1 MSLELSGHVRY
12 RKREPGNLPY
22 HFHVTLHPAVH
33 SKCKQTAKA
42 KNMSL
47 SRWVAELMEKASGIQ
62 VQQK

>member
-22 HFHVTLHPAVH
+22 HFHVTLHPVVH
-33 SKCKQTAKA
+33 AKCRKTAKDR
-42 KNMSL
+42 NMSL
-47 SRWVAELMEKASGIQ
+47 SRWVAELMEKAIQ